1 MYGLSGIP
9 YAYVFARKKS
19 FSASYALFI
28 ILGIMLG
35 VLLTFGVLAMEMSQ
49 DKGFMDWAHVL
60 KVIFTIFCP
69 PFGLTYYGVTFS
81 QQVIKNYNFRHM
93 GRLKLLS
100 MCSREGSNACCKGE
114 GPACDTERSYM
125 NVLSPDIWYMC
136 LGMAVYLLLNIF
148 LDSYTRKFLTNKVM
162 MQYKTLRNGKD
173 KTSDHDA
180 SGFDEDDGP
189 NTNTLRVRKLKKSYS
204 GRQVVNNVSLNLKK
218 GECMGILGVNG
229 AGKTTTFRMLTRE
242 EVKDNGEIKINDV
255 NVDSEEV
262 SKTKVKCCFVYVLLI
277 YLILFYYTF
286 LLNDHRLVYIIYR
299 PPFTFL
305 VLKKDGLLSTKRR
318 SKLLSNRPGH
328 FKDRLDVTWNQRPY
342 SG

>member
-35 VLLTFGVLAMEMSQ
+35 VLLTFGVLAMEMSH
-49 DKGFMDWAHVL
+49 DKTFEDWAHVL
-60 KVIFTIFCP
+60 KAIFTILCP
-69 PFGLTYYGVTFS
+69 PFGLTYYGVAFS
-81 QQVIKNYNFRHM
+81 QQAIKNYNFAHM

-100 MCSREGSNACCKGE
+100 ICSIEVSNACCKGE

-125 NVLSPDIWYMC
+125 NVLRPDIWYMW
-136 LGMAVYLLLNIF
+136 LGTAIYLALNMF
-148 LDSYTRKFLTNKVM
+148 LDSYTRKCLTNKVL
-162 MQYKTLRNGKD
+162 MQYKTLRNGGD
-173 KTSDHDA
+173 KSNDHDA
-180 SGFDEDDGP
+180 TVVSCDEDDGP

-262 SKTKVKCCFVYVLLI
+262 SF
-277 YLILFYYTF
+277 F
-286 LLNDHRLVYIIYR
+286 
-299 PPFTFL
+299 
-305 VLKKDGLLSTKRR
+305 
-318 SKLLSNRPGH
+318 KLL
-328 FKDRLDVTWNQRPY
+328 
-342 SG
+342 